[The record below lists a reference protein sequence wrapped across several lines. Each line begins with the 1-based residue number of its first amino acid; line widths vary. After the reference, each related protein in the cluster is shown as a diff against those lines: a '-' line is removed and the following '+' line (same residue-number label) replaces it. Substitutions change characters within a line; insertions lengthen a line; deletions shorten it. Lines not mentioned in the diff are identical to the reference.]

1 MDQRVIPILDERHRD
16 LSVRTPVVSPSSIG
30 SVSDRLGR
38 PLQDLRISVTDR
50 CNFRCTYCMPK
61 EIFGPGYAFRP
72 RSDLLS
78 FEEIERVARQFVR
91 LGVRK
96 LRLTGG
102 EPLLRRGLEDLV
114 AMLADIRTRDG
125 IPVDLNLTT
134 NGSLLERKAVALK
147 KAGLHRVSV
156 SLDAMDNRVFQR
168 MNDVDFRVKDVLT
181 SIDAALA
188 ADLQPVKVNMVVQ
201 RGVNESEIMP
211 MLNHFRGTGVI
222 LRFIEYMDVG
232 NSNGW
237 SMDSVVPSAT
247 ILQRISEH
255 YPLEPLDQTIAG
267 ETAQRWMLTDKS
279 AEIGFISSIT
289 RAFCSSCNR
298 ARLSMDGKLYL
309 CLFASQ
315 GYDLRALL
323 RGNSVDN
330 AKPVDDV
337 QLQAAIRAI
346 WGGREDHYSERRG
359 QALLSGGLEKD
370 RKIEMSYI
378 GG

>member
-1 MDQRVIPILDERHRD
+1 MSQRVIPIHDERQRD
-16 LSVRTPVVSPSSIG
+16 IPLRMPARSLSAGG

-38 PLQDLRISVTDR
+38 PLRDLRISVTDR

-78 FEEIERVARQFVR
+78 FEEIERVSRQFVR

-114 AMLADIRTRDG
+114 AMLAAIRTRDG
-125 IPVDLNLTT
+125 MPVDLNLTT
-134 NGSLLERKAVALK
+134 NGSLLERKATALK
-147 KAGLHRVSV
+147 KAGLNRVSV
-156 SLDAMDNRVFQR
+156 SLDAMNDGVFQR
-168 MNDVDFRVKDVLT
+168 MNDVDFRVRDVLA

-188 ADLQPVKVNMVVQ
+188 AGLQPVKVNMVVQ
-201 RGVNESEIMP
+201 RGVNEGEIIP
-211 MLNHFRGTGVI
+211 MLDYFRGTGVI

-237 SMDSVVPSAT
+237 NMNSVVPSAT
-247 ILQRISEH
+247 IIKRISER
-255 YPLEPLDQTIAG
+255 YPLKPLDPTIAG
-267 ETAQRWMLTDKS
+267 ETAQRWMLADGS
-279 AEIGFISSIT
+279 AEIGLISSIT

-309 CLFASQ
+309 CLFASR

-323 RGNSVDN
+323 RGDPVNS
-330 AKPVDDV
+330 AEPADDA
-337 QLQAAIRAI
+337 QLRAVIQTI
-346 WGGREDHYSERRG
+346 WGGREDRYSERRG
-359 QALLSGGLEKD
+359 RALSSGNPE